1 MKIVGQDVQQ
11 QIHEEDD
18 STSLCSMFA
27 GDESFGIDTGKIR
40 EVLGKRELERVPM
53 APPFVAG
60 VVPYRGDVLTTVSF
74 RALLGLPESD
84 EAGCV
89 LVLEDERRRRALW
102 TVGRCGGRCGD
113 GEPQDA
119 GGESVH
125 AGGEVQVAVRRSLQ
139 DAKRVD
145 GATGSAEATSFAA
158 GRDGNVQVGNDGGER
173 MRALIVD
180 DSSFIREYLRHLLDR
195 MGIACEEAVDGSD
208 ALAVLTDE
216 KEFDLMLLD
225 VNMPV
230 MNGLECV
237 KALRE
242 AKLHPEMKVMMVTT
256 EADNSFITRALDNGA
271 DEFLMKPFTPES
283 LREKMMLLGFAA

>member
-1 MKIVGQDVQQ
+1 
-11 QIHEEDD
+11 
-18 STSLCSMFA
+18 
-27 GDESFGIDTGKIR
+27 
-40 EVLGKRELERVPM
+40 
-53 APPFVAG
+53 
-60 VVPYRGDVLTTVSF
+60 
-74 RALLGLPESD
+74 
-84 EAGCV
+84 
-89 LVLEDERRRRALW
+89 
-102 TVGRCGGRCGD
+102 
-113 GEPQDA
+113 
-119 GGESVH
+119 
-125 AGGEVQVAVRRSLQ
+125 
-139 DAKRVD
+139 
-145 GATGSAEATSFAA
+145 
-158 GRDGNVQVGNDGGER
+158 

-242 AKLHPEMKVMMVTT
+242 VKLHPEMKVMMVTT
-256 EADNSFITRALDNGA
+256 EADNSFISMALNNGA

-283 LREKMMLLGFAA
+283 LREKMMLLGFCRLTPEGS